1 MSDEASQ
8 IDYTSKDYA
17 SLRDTLLALAT
28 DKLPEWTDHSPNDLG
43 VLLLE
48 LFAHVGDALFYHQDR
63 IAAESFLETAIE
75 RRSVVQLLRLIGYEL
90 RPPLAASADLTLV
103 FDGNATG
110 PVTIPRGAAF
120 TTTAAATGEPITFQ
134 FIQRPLTIDRTSLP
148 TGILDSK
155 GNLAPP
161 PNPLPAGSKTV
172 KLYRKLPV
180 VQVDMTVTGEIL
192 ASSDG
197 TAGQRYPL
205 SKAPVIDDTL
215 EVQVDEGAGPALW
228 TRVQSLFDS
237 GSTDTHY
244 AVRRDENGVVF
255 IELGDGTYGK
265 VPRRGLNNIAATY
278 RVGGGI
284 KGNVNAGTITK
295 VVTSIPDLKQVVNE
309 KAAGGGTDAE
319 ATADAVKRGPQQFR
333 AMGRAVTAS
342 DFEGLAK
349 AFGVGKARAE
359 AASWNNIQIVVA
371 PTGGG
376 YVSDTLR
383 EDLLAFLDARRI
395 MTTIVQIKDPTYVH
409 VLIDATVTVQS
420 QFSRRLVQQAV
431 EDVVKNLLAF
441 ENVEFGQTLYIS
453 RFYDAIQD
461 IEGVLGVNIT
471 RFARLDPEGQTLPTS
486 LPNDGIPTDGQLT
499 FSGLGELPNWTGFG
513 DGTGSTLKM
522 QGGVTNA

>member
-1 MSDEASQ
+1 MTDAASQ

-17 SLRDTLLALAT
+17 SLRETLLQLAT

-48 LFAHVGDALFYHQDR
+48 LFAYMGDALFYHQDR

-103 FDGNATG
+103 FAGNATG
-110 PVTIPRGAAF
+110 PVTIPKGAAF
-120 TTTAAATGEPITFQ
+120 TTTAAATGAPITFQ

-148 TGILDSK
+148 TGIIDSK

-161 PNPLPAGSKTV
+161 PSPLPAGSKV
-172 KLYRKLPV
+172 FKLYRRLPV

-205 SKAPVIDDTL
+205 ARSPVIDDTL
-215 EVQVDEGAGPALW
+215 EVRVDEGAGPELW

-237 GSTDTHY
+237 GSADTHY

-265 VPRRGLNNIAATY
+265 VPRRGLNNITATY
-278 RVGGGI
+278 CVGGGI
-284 KGNVNAGTITK
+284 KGNVNAPTITK
-295 VVTSIPDLKQVVNE
+295 IVTSIPDLKQVLNE

-319 ATADAVKRGPQQFR
+319 ATADAVKRGPRQFR

-342 DFEGLAK
+342 DFEALAK

-359 AASWNNIQIVVA
+359 AASWNNVEIVVA

-376 YVSDTLR
+376 HVSETLK

-395 MTTIVQIKDPTYVH
+395 MTTIVQIKDPTYAQ

-420 QFSRRLVQQAV
+420 QFSRRLVQQEV

-441 ENVEFGQTLYIS
+441 ENVEFGQALYIS

-461 IEGVLGVNIT
+461 IDGVLAVNIT
-471 RFARLDPEGQTLPTS
+471 KFARLDPADQASSPDLTNGGLPK
-486 LPNDGIPTDGQLT
+486 DGQLT
-499 FSGLGELPNWTGFG
+499 FFDLGELPTWAGF
-513 DGTGSTLKM
+513 DGTGSTLTM